1 MEWYLKVVR
10 DNYNNF
16 SGRATRQEYWMFFL
30 FNMIFGIILFVFDT
44 SMILY
49 FIYIFGVLIPGL
61 AVATRRLH
69 DIGKSGWW
77 IFINF
82 VPIIGGIWFFIL
94 MCTDTKPDLN
104 QYGESPKYG
113 SLMDLVD
120 EMIDDEREPEE
131 HAEEPIVEKQNNNIP
146 GQLIPISLNV
156 DNGARKGSF
165 YAVSSN
171 SRIGRAPDNDI
182 VLNADTISSYHAE
195 IIIRDNTFYIKDMN
209 STNGT
214 KVNGKRVSEAGLSP
228 GLKLQIGETE
238 LTVN

>member
-1 MEWYLKVVR
+1 
-10 DNYNNF
+10 
-16 SGRATRQEYWMFFL
+16 
-30 FNMIFGIILFVFDT
+30 
-44 SMILY
+44 
-49 FIYIFGVLIPGL
+49 
-61 AVATRRLH
+61 
-69 DIGKSGWW
+69 
-77 IFINF
+77 
-82 VPIIGGIWFFIL
+82 
-94 MCTDTKPDLN
+94 
-104 QYGESPKYG
+104 
-113 SLMDLVD
+113 MDLVD
-120 EMIDDEREPEE
+120 EMIDDETEPKEP
-131 HAEEPIVEKQNNNIP
+131 AEEPLVEKKNNNIL

>member
-30 FNMIFGIILFVFDT
+30 FNMIFAIILFVLDP

-49 FIYIFGVLIPGL
+49 FIYAFMIFIPGL

-77 IFINF
+77 IFINI

-131 HAEEPIVEKQNNNIP
+131 PAEEPIVEKQNNNIP
-146 GQLIPISLNV
+146 GQLIPISLHV
-156 DNGARKGSF
+156 DNGPRKGSF
-165 YAVSSN
+165 YAVSSS

-182 VLNADTISSYHAE
+182 PLNANTVSSYHAE
-195 IIIRDNTFYIKDMN
+195 IFVKDNQFYIKDMR
-209 STNGT
+209 STNGI
-214 KVNGKRVSEAGLSP
+214 KVNGERVSESP
-228 GLKLQIGETE
+228 LEIGTKLKIGEIE
-238 LTVN
+238 MSIK